1 MTRSGWVLP
10 MNGGRKALTSV
21 RQQIFNCYHQH
32 GSTHP
37 SFGGKNSVLMPNSDL
52 TSIIQRCFSGLN
64 WLFLLKCQ
72 KWSVNENVV
81 LTQMAPSLR
90 CLPAAMVLLLGCTC
104 VSPLRDHKQ
113 VRVDPLTVPQ
123 ANPQCWKSSSA
134 LLLEMR
140 VPRIAD
146 TVPAFWDLMVSLRS
160 SDKSKHTALFWDL
173 AQVFWDLYLDC
184 VLSRSHGLGRRHV
197 SALHSLFADSKFQT
211 FSFPLQWHFEVCV
224 SKLFIW
230 VFILLNNE

>member
-1 MTRSGWVLP
+1 MTRSGRVLP
-10 MNGGRKALTSV
+10 MNEGREALTSV
-21 RQQIFNCYHQH
+21 RQQIFHCNHQH
-32 GSTHP
+32 GPSTQP
-37 SFGGKNSVLMPNSDL
+37 SFGGKNCVLMPNSDSTL
-52 TSIIQRCFSGLN
+52 IVQRCFSGLN

-104 VSPLRDHKQ
+104 VSSLRDHKQ
-113 VRVDPLTVPQ
+113 VRVDPLSVPQ
-123 ANPQCWKSSSA
+123 ANPHCWKSSSA

-160 SDKSKHTALFWDL
+160 SDNSKHTALFWDL

-197 SALHSLFADSKFQT
+197 TALHSLFTDSKSFKLPLFHCSDILRFVFQNY
-211 FSFPLQWHFEVCV
+211 SFGCLSC
-224 SKLFIW
+224 
-230 VFILLNNE
+230 